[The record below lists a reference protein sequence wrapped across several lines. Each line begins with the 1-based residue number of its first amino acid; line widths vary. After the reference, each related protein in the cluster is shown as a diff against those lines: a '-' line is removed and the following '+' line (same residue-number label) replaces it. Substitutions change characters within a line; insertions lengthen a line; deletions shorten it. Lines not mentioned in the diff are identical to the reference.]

1 MVVVSGETNE
11 RRVPIGFA
19 HRGARAERPENTLA
33 AFSRALELGATGL
46 ESDAWITS
54 DGVAVLDHDG
64 VVGRWWH
71 RRRIGEV
78 DRAGL
83 PPHVPS
89 LEDLYAVCG
98 SRFELS
104 LDVKDGSALG
114 AILRSAR
121 AAVASTRL
129 WLCHPDHRLLA
140 GWREVAPETR
150 LVHSTRMSGPRRA
163 PGNRFAQSYLD
174 AVRGSRI
181 DAVNMRGP
189 EWNAELVDAVHA
201 VGLLALAW
209 DAQSSGD
216 IRRLLDAGVDG
227 LFSDHPELAMS
238 AIREQFGPGRD
249 PAGGAEES
257 PDPGPSHPELR
268 HPELRRPEFRRPEFR
283 RPELR
288 RSERPDPAERPDDQ
302 ERPPDDEALSDGP
315 DDP

>member
-1 MVVVSGETNE
+1 MVLVEGETVG
-11 RRVPIGFA
+11 RRAPIGFA

-71 RRRIGEV
+71 RRPIGEV

-89 LEDLYAVCG
+89 LEDLYGACG
-98 SRFELS
+98 SGFELS
-104 LDVKDGSALG
+104 LDVKDSSALG
-114 AILRSAR
+114 AILHAAR
-121 AAVASTRL
+121 AAGAATRL
-129 WLCHPDHRLLA
+129 WLCHPDHHLLA
-140 GWREVAPETR
+140 DWREVALEAR
-150 LVHSTRMSGPRRA
+150 LVHSTRLSGPRRA
-163 PGNRFAQSYLD
+163 PGNRFAESYLD
-174 AVRGSRI
+174 AVRRSKV

-189 EWNAELVDAVHA
+189 EWNAALVDAVHA
-201 VGLLALAW
+201 AGLLVLAW
-209 DAQSSGD
+209 GAQSKVD
-216 IRRLLDAGVDG
+216 IGRLLDAGVDG

-238 AIREQFGPGRD
+238 AIHERFGPVAF
-249 PAGGAEES
+249 PAGPSEGA
-257 PDPGPSHPELR
+257 PEAVVD
-268 HPELRRPEFRRPEFR
+268 RPEV
-283 RPELR
+283 R

-302 ERPPDDEALSDGP
+302 ERPPDDEVLRDGP